1 MSKNSNNVSDLDTKT
16 GAEASENLTA
26 SEKKQSSGGTDVAY
40 IGPNMSGGKITKESV
55 YVYIGPSLPGAKLM
69 TNTVISGTRKQI
81 SEYYKDVID
90 SYPNVDKLIVPVDKL
105 SESRA
110 KVSAGGNILSKYYN
124 DLLIQIRKGAVK

>member
-1 MSKNSNNVSDLDTKT
+1 MSKNSNIVSDLDTKT
-16 GAEASENLTA
+16 GAEMPGIPVANEKPRNENAEKTSSENT
-26 SEKKQSSGGTDVAY
+26 T
-40 IGPNMSGGKITKESV
+40 N

-69 TNTVISGTRKQI
+69 TNTGISGTRKQI

-110 KVSAGGNILSKYYN
+110 KVSAGGNVLSKYYN
-124 DLLIQIRKGAVK
+124 DLLIQVKKGAVE